1 MKQENKHTYQI
12 NGHIIDAKSKRGIEG
27 LRVEAWDKDLI
38 FNDLVGS
45 DRTDVE
51 GGFRIEFSGSYF
63 RELFFDRQPDLFFKV
78 FSGRKL
84 IKSTRDS
91 VMWNVRAG
99 LIPVEIAIEWASD
112 QTGDETLYTVS
123 GTVTSP
129 GSAGTGGLRVEIV
142 DKNIKHDYL
151 LAETSTESQGLY
163 HASFTAL
170 SLRERGKRHP
180 DLQARVF
187 AGQTFLAAS
196 EVRYNATEEV
206 VLNVSLPANSVGLP
220 SEYETLIAALAAYYE
235 GHLGDLKEAGDRQDI
250 TYLANK
256 TGWDARAVALA
267 ALADQFSR
275 HSVDQSGAAAIHPAL
290 YYALFRV
297 GLPANP
303 DTLYQ
308 AESQMVERIWKQAIE
323 QAVIPKAMSQEI
335 QSALGAFRQLGAQKL
350 LTSPALAG
358 VSSFKEM
365 LAISSL
371 GDAQQQ
377 KFAEL
382 YTANKTDLSKF
393 WKAVEDAFDADTAK
407 QLQVDGKLAFLTI
420 NNAPLMLALRQA
432 LRDANGS
439 SDALQA
445 SGLSDPVQLAQQ
457 GYHRASNWMALLNGN
472 VNVPKEIPGD
482 TPVAQRS
489 NYAEYLAAQVR
500 LSYPTAS
507 IAEMVRGGDI
517 KVDASS
523 QVDEFLTAH
532 QGKFEIGM
540 LPVQQYIKR
549 NNLEVAEET
558 VTQIK
563 RLQRVYQIT
572 PNDQSLI
579 GLMKRNIDAASHV
592 VRQEREAFIKDY
604 STDLGGEKAAEQ
616 TYDKSLQ
623 VHNAVL
629 NIAISYLTAKNS
641 FSLGAAALAGRDSGL
656 IDGQILQPK
665 PKGPDDR
672 SAGDVIAYPTLDTLF
687 GEMDF
692 CNCDHCRS
700 ILSPAAY
707 LVDLLFFL
715 DQAPTEAG
723 KANPQTILLEERRPD
738 IQHLPLT
745 CENTN
750 TAMPYID
757 VVNETLEYFI
767 ANSVRKL
774 SLSGYVGHDTDGASS
789 EDLLASPQFVI
800 DSAYSTLGGERFPFP
815 LPFHQ
820 PLENLRRYFDKF
832 EVPLTLAMERL
843 RKSDALERGAN
854 PYGWRDILMEELCL
868 SRAEHQLLTDVDG
881 IAPDPDNI
889 PLWQLYGFANGTT
902 DATIVAELSN
912 AKKFTRRVGITYEEI
927 TDILKTRFINPNSDL
942 VPKLERLGVPFAA
955 LKALKD
961 GTITDAQFDALLA
974 AGAGAPDPAEYDN
987 DIKKWV
993 VKQEN
998 YDRIMSLITLTDP
1011 TANNNPCNFDTL
1023 EFRYARPMAELGDTS
1038 TRLGVVEFI
1047 RLLRFIR
1054 LWKKLGWTIEQTDA
1068 AICALFPVP
1077 PFPDGAN
1084 AINTKDKLDA
1094 GFLTLLPRLGIVVRV
1109 MHALNLGPKRDLL
1122 PLLAC
1127 WSPLGTHGD
1136 TSLYRQMFLNP
1147 ALLAKDAAFADN
1159 GYGEFLKDNT
1169 QKLLAHAEALRS
1181 AFNLSADE
1189 FERIIAA
1196 LGFDVNTAL
1205 NFETLSAVYRSGWL
1219 ARKLKISVQELL
1231 RLIQLTGLNLFAAPD
1246 PTNPAILRLIEL
1258 LQAQKARSLK
1268 SAAALYLIWN
1278 QDPTGKSAPDPAQ
1291 VTEFARTLR
1300 ADFATIEEQFS
1311 VTEDPGGDIARARM
1325 TLVYGTEVTN
1335 AFFALLDG
1343 TLALDV
1349 PYTHPLPTLEAAIRT
1364 ADPKIAYDDFR
1375 HRLLYTGTLSAAK
1388 RDALKAVPIVMAA
1401 FQNAVDALFAQSE
1414 DAQGSFF
1421 ALHAELKPFYDSALA
1436 LDATL
1441 VLTVDYTHSAAALE
1455 AAITA
1460 ADPRISYN
1468 NATHKLSYDGTL
1480 TPVRRDTLKN
1490 LPGVAAEFQS
1500 AMDAL
1505 FILSQEARG
1514 KVLAGLQPE
1523 LARRRK
1529 RQQALQRF
1537 SAAANTDLS
1546 FTQAVLDPP
1555 AAPYPLHADGRLDKP
1570 ALNDVLALETPGL
1583 AAQFFFRD
1591 TATGAVDLSVPAAAN
1606 LDYASGGSNPLP
1618 SNPVPG
1624 VAISGIWRGQVEAP
1638 ETGFYNFVVEADLD
1652 ATVTLRLG
1660 GQARALIQ
1668 NGKVWRNNDPLELK
1682 AGTLYEIELTVNKF
1696 KTTLSIKWETPKR
1709 AREVITARYLY
1720 PPAIL
1725 PPFTVVYI
1733 RFLKTASLVQALRLT
1748 ANEISRFATDA
1759 DYLIDGDGW
1768 LNALAVTGD
1777 PASLTAAALL
1787 KPFRDLLDF
1796 ARIKSEISPDDE
1808 SLLTV
1813 LQNPAAATTNPDSL
1827 LYTIARWDK
1836 TSLDDL
1842 LTHFGN
1848 NIAGLSHFDQFRR
1861 AYDAFA
1867 LIQKMGISA
1876 SALIKATTNEPTG
1889 STVRDLQAALRA
1901 RYEAADW
1908 RTVVQPLNDEMRA
1921 LQRDALVAYILHQ
1934 MRANPATEQIDTAD
1948 KLFEYFLM
1956 DIEMEPCMQTSR
1968 IRHALSSVQLFI
1980 ERCFMNL
1987 EPRVAL
1993 PSDKS
1998 KQWEWMKRYRVWEAN
2013 RKVFLFPENWL
2024 EPELRDDKSP
2034 FFKEI
2039 ESELLQSDITED
2051 SAATAL
2057 LNYLTKLSEVAM
2069 MEPCGIYHVE
2079 ADPNTITD
2087 DIDHVI
2093 ARTTGA
2099 SRKYY
2104 YRRRESGSWTPWEQ
2118 IKLDIEDN
2126 PVIPVVWK
2134 GRTLL
2139 LWLRILKQTPIDAND
2154 LPESSDT
2161 AGSLGSLTLTK
2172 IKADAKSSVKK
2183 NAKVTI
2189 QAVLCW
2195 SEFYNGKWQPAKTSD
2210 IDKPTI
2216 LSTSDGVNDFDRST
2230 VKLSTYEEG
2239 PNHFLR
2245 IEIEGDG
2252 YTTFLLYNT
2261 HSLPMREEDVS
2272 HEVSDM
2278 YIGPRYLDTHTDAF
2292 NIEYYNFDNG
2302 STLKRP
2308 ILSNPLKDRTLETAH
2323 PLKNIWVAP
2332 FFYQDGRHVF
2342 YVTTAAQLVFLNNYP
2357 GYAVEVN
2364 PGYTL
2369 VDPNIPPLV
2378 IGVKPNL
2385 TKPPRWGDGD
2395 PVKAGLGVTNPDP
2408 MRRFLSEDAF
2418 IHQGIGALGNVLFGG
2433 RLIGPAGLIMDVS
2446 GKR

>member
-1 MKQENKHTYQI
+1 MKEENKNRYQI
-12 NGHIIDAKSKRGIEG
+12 NGRVIDVKSKRGIGG
-27 LRVEAWDKDLI
+27 LHIEAWDKDLI

-45 DRTDVE
+45 DKTDAA
-51 GGFRIEFSGSYF
+51 GGFRIEFSGSHF
-63 RELFFDRQPDLFFKV
+63 RELFFDRSPDLFFKV

-99 LIPVEIAIEWASD
+99 LTPVEIAIEWTSD
-112 QTGDETLYTVS
+112 QMGDESLYTVS

-129 GSAGTGGLRVEIV
+129 DSAGTAGLRVQIV

-151 LAETSTESQGLY
+151 LAETFTEERGRY

-170 SLRERGKRHP
+170 SLRERDKQHP

-187 AGQTFLAAS
+187 AGQTFLVAS
-196 EVRYNATEEV
+196 EVRYNASEQET
-206 VLNVSLPANSVGLP
+206 LNVNLPANSAGLA
-220 SEYETLIAALAAYYE
+220 SEYETLIAALAVYYE
-235 GHLGDLKEAGDRQDI
+235 GRLGDLKETGDRQDI

-275 HSVDQSGAAAIHPAL
+275 YSVDKDGAATIKPAL
-290 YYALFRV
+290 YYALFRA

-308 AESQMVERIWKQAIE
+308 ADSQTIERIWKLAIE
-323 QAVIPKAMSQEI
+323 QAVIPKALSQEI
-335 QSALGAFRQLGAQKL
+335 NNALGAFRLLSAQKL
-350 LTSPALAG
+350 LTSPALVGA
-358 VSSFKEM
+358 SSLKEM
-365 LAISSL
+365 LAASSL
-371 GDAQQQ
+371 NDAQQK

-382 YTANKTDLSKF
+382 YTAHRTDLPKF
-393 WKAVEDAFDADTAK
+393 WKAIEETFDVDTAR

-420 NNAPLMLALRQA
+420 NNAPLMQGLRNA
-432 LRDANGS
+432 AGNANGFN
-439 SDALQA
+439 
-445 SGLSDPVQLAQQ
+445 DPVQLAQQ
-457 GYHRASNWMALLNGN
+457 GYHRAARWTQLLTGN
-472 VNVPKEIPGD
+472 VTVPKEIPGN
-482 TPVAQRS
+482 TPEERRN

-500 LSYPTAS
+500 LSYPTAAV
-507 IAEMVRGGDI
+507 AEMVMSGDI
-517 KVDASS
+517 PVDAPA
-523 QVDEFLTAH
+523 QVHGFLTKH

-540 LPVQQYIKR
+540 VPVQQYIMQ
-549 NNLEVAEET
+549 NNLDVAEET
-558 VTQIK
+558 VTQVK

-572 PNDQSLI
+572 PNDKALT
-579 GLMKRNIDAASHV
+579 GLMKRNIDAASRV
-592 VRQEREAFIKDY
+592 VRYEREAFIQNF
-604 STDLGGEKAAEQ
+604 SEDLGGEKIARQ
-616 TYDKSLQ
+616 TYDKSVQ

-629 NIAISYLTAKNS
+629 NIAISYLTAKNG
-641 FSLGAAALAGRDSGL
+641 FNLGAQPLANPELGFNL
-656 IDGQILQPK
+656 DGQILQPG
-665 PKGPDDR
+665 PKGPPDGK
-672 SAGDVIAYPTLDTLF
+672 AGDVIAYPTLETLF

-692 CNCDHCRS
+692 CSCDHCRS

-707 LVDLLFFL
+707 LVDLLYFI
-715 DQAPTEAG
+715 DQPPTEAG
-723 KANPQTILLEERRPD
+723 KANPQTILLQERRPD

-767 ANSVRKL
+767 ANNVLKL
-774 SLSGYVGHDTDGASS
+774 SLNGYLGHDTDGAAS
-789 EDLLASPQFVI
+789 EDLLASPQFVM
-800 DSAYSTLGGERFPFP
+800 DSAYTTLRGERFPAP

-832 EVPLTLAMERL
+832 EVPLTLAMEQL
-843 RKSDALERGAN
+843 RKSDTLERGAA
-854 PYGWRDILMEELCL
+854 PYAWRDILMEELRL
-868 SRAEHQLLTDVDG
+868 SRAEYQILTDSDG

-902 DATIVAELSN
+902 DAAIVAELSN
-912 AKKFTRRVGITYEEI
+912 AKKFTRRVGITYEDI
-927 TDILKTRFINPNSDL
+927 AAILKTRFINPNSDL

-974 AGAGAPDPAEYDN
+974 AGAGAPDPAEYDG
-987 DIKKWV
+987 DIKAWV
-993 VKQEN
+993 RKQEN
-998 YDRIMSLITLTDP
+998 YDRIMQLITLTDP
-1011 TANNNPCNFDTL
+1011 TASDDPCSFDTL
-1023 EFRYARPMAELGDTS
+1023 EFRYAKPMAALGDTS

-1077 PFPDGAN
+1077 PFPNGAA
-1084 AINTKDKLDA
+1084 AINTKAKLDA
-1094 GFLTLLPRLGIVVRV
+1094 GFLTLLPRLGIVARV
-1109 MHALNLGPKRDLL
+1109 MRALNLTPKRDLL

-1127 WSPLGTHGD
+1127 WSPLDTHGD
-1136 TSLYRQMFLNP
+1136 ASLYRQMFLNP
-1147 ALLAKDAAFADN
+1147 ALLAQDAAFADD
-1159 GYGEFLKDNT
+1159 GYGEFLQDNT
-1169 QKLLAHAEALRS
+1169 QKLLAHAGALRS

-1189 FERIIAA
+1189 FDRIIAA
-1196 LGFDVNTAL
+1196 LAFDANTVL
-1205 NFETLSAVYRSGWL
+1205 NFANISAVYRSGWL
-1219 ARKLKISVQELL
+1219 ARKLKISVQEFLL
-1231 RLIQLTGLNLFAAPD
+1231 LTQLTGLNPFAAPD

-1258 LQAQKARSLK
+1258 VQAQKERSLK

-1278 QDPTGKSAPDPAQ
+1278 QDLSGKSAPDPAQ

-1300 ADFATIEEQFS
+1300 ADFASIEEQFAA
-1311 VTEDPGGDIARARM
+1311 TEDPGGDIARARM
-1325 TLVYGTEVTN
+1325 TLVYGTEATN
-1335 AFFALLDG
+1335 AFFALLDDAL
-1343 TLALDV
+1343 TLEV
-1349 PYTHPLPTLEAAIRT
+1349 PYTHPLPALQAAIIA
-1364 ADPKIAYDDFR
+1364 ADAKIAYDDFR
-1375 HRLLYTGTLSAAK
+1375 HRLLHTGVLSTTR
-1388 RDALKAVPIVMAA
+1388 RDALKAVPLVTAA
-1401 FQNAVDALFAQSE
+1401 FQDAVDALFAQSE

-1421 ALHAELKPFYDSALA
+1421 ARHAELKPFYDNALA
-1436 LDATL
+1436 LDLTL

-1460 ADPRISYN
+1460 VDSRISYN
-1468 NATHKLSYDGTL
+1468 NATHKLSYAGIL
-1480 TPVRRDTLKN
+1480 KPARRDALKN
-1490 LPGVAAEFQS
+1490 VPGVTPAFQAAIDS
-1500 AMDAL
+1500 L
-1505 FILSQEARG
+1505 FILSQEAKG
-1514 KVLAGLQPE
+1514 AVLATLQPE

-1546 FTQAVLDPP
+1546 FTQTILDPP
-1555 AAPYPLHADGRLDKP
+1555 AAPYPLHAAGNLAQP

-1583 AAQFFFRD
+1583 AVQFFFRN
-1591 TATGAVDLSVPAAAN
+1591 TATGAVDLSVPVAAN
-1606 LDYASGGSNPLP
+1606 LDYASGGGNPLP
-1618 SNPVPG
+1618 LNPVPG
-1624 VAISGIWRGQVEAP
+1624 AAISGIWRGQVEAP
-1638 ETGFYNFVVEADLD
+1638 EAGFYNFVVEADMG

-1682 AGTLYEIELTVNKF
+1682 AGTLYEIELTVNKV
-1696 KTTLSIKWETPKR
+1696 KNSLSVKWETPKR
-1709 AREVITARYLY
+1709 AREVIIARYLY

-1725 PPFTVVYI
+1725 PPFTAAYI
-1733 RFLKTASLVQALRLT
+1733 RFLKTASLAQVLRLT

-1759 DYLIDGDGW
+1759 DYQINADGW
-1768 LNALAVTGD
+1768 LNLLAVSGD
-1777 PASLTAAALL
+1777 PAPLTAVALL

-1796 ARIKSEISPDDE
+1796 ARIKAEISPDDE

-1813 LQNPAAATTNPDSL
+1813 LQGPAAATANADSL
-1827 LYTIARWDK
+1827 LYTITRWDK
-1836 TSLDDL
+1836 ISLVDL
-1842 LTHFGN
+1842 VAHFNG
-1848 NIAGLSHFDQFRR
+1848 NIAGLAHFNQFRR
-1861 AYDAFA
+1861 VYDAFA
-1867 LIQKMGISA
+1867 LIQQMGISA
-1876 SALIKATTNEPTG
+1876 SALITATTNEPTG
-1889 STVRDLQAALRA
+1889 DTVRDLQAALRA

-1908 RTVVQPLNDEMRA
+1908 RTVVQPINDEMRA

-1934 MRANPATEQIDTAD
+1934 MRANHATEHIDTAD

-1956 DIEMEPCMQTSR
+1956 DVEMEPCMQTSR

-1980 ERCFMNL
+1980 ERCLMNL
-1987 EPRVAL
+1987 EPRVSL
-1993 PSDKS
+1993 PSEKS

-2069 MEPCGIYHVE
+2069 LEPCGIYHVE
-2079 ADPNTITD
+2079 ADTNTVTD

-2093 ARTTGA
+2093 ARTPGA

-2104 YRRRESGSWTPWEQ
+2104 YRRREFGYWTPWEQ

-2139 LWLRILKQTPIDAND
+2139 LWLRILKQAPVDPNA
-2154 LPESSDT
+2154 LPASSPT
-2161 AGSLGSLTLTK
+2161 GGSVSSLSLTQ
-2172 IKADAKSSVKK
+2172 IKADAKSSAQN
-2183 NAKVTI
+2183 NAKITI

-2216 LSTSDGVNDFDRST
+2216 LSKSDGVNDFDRAT
-2230 VKLSTYEEG
+2230 MKLSTYEEG
-2239 PNHFLR
+2239 SEHFLR
-2245 IEIEGDG
+2245 IEIQSDAG
-2252 YTTFLLYNT
+2252 YTTFMLYNT
-2261 HSLPMREEDVS
+2261 HSLPVREEDVS
-2272 HEVSDM
+2272 HEVGDM
-2278 YIGPRYLDTHTDAF
+2278 YIGPRYLDTHASTF
-2292 NIEYYNFDNG
+2292 RIEYYNFESG
-2302 STLKRP
+2302 GTLKRSV
-2308 ILSNPLKDRTLETAH
+2308 LNSTFRDSTVETAH
-2323 PLKNIWVAP
+2323 ALQNLWIAP
-2332 FFYQDGRHVF
+2332 FFYKDDRHVF
-2342 YVTTAAQLVFLNNYP
+2342 YVTTATQLVFLDSQL
-2357 GYAVEVN
+2357 GYGIYVD
-2364 PGYTL
+2364 PGYTY
-2369 VDPNIPPLV
+2369 VTPHIPPLV
-2378 IGVKPNL
+2378 LEVDPHFEKP
-2385 TKPPRWGDGD
+2385 RYWGDGD
-2395 PVKAGLGVTNPDP
+2395 PVGPALGVANPNP
-2408 MRRFLSEDAF
+2408 MRRFISEDTF
-2418 IHQGIGALGNVLFGG
+2418 IHQGIGAVGNVLFGG
-2433 RLIGPAGLIMDVS
+2433 QLIGPAGLIPVTS